1 MMVFIAGPT
10 DGFGRAIA
18 KRWERSF
25 IRSLARGIPSHFG
38 ARHDELSKNNGS
50 RGRLGSSFGDL

>member
-1 MMVFIAGPT
+1 MMVFITGPT

-25 IRSLARGIPSHFG
+25 IRSLSQ
-38 ARHDELSKNNGS
+38 RHP
-50 RGRLGSSFGDL
+50 